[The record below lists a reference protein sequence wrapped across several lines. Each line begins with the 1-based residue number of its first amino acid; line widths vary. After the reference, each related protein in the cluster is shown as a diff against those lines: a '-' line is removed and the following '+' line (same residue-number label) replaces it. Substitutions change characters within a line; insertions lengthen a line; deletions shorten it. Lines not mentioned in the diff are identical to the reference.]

1 MSAVNGT
8 NFFDSFVQGSYGT
21 QKGNTQPSTAD
32 FHVEQNS
39 TPSQGNPVVF
49 MGISFMGG
57 GRSVSASVSK
67 ADGFSASNPVFLV
80 VGTDVDGTPFEKI
93 INVNN
98 IDPRNASLAEMYALN
113 GYRAVNGIPRI
124 PMMLMNPDSPDSLD
138 APMVANAFEQ
148 GNFLSPLLELAATQ
162 RTTGNWD
169 SHFILNEVTSWLTQ
183 FPRA

>member
-1 MSAVNGT
+1 MSVVNAS
-8 NFFDSFVQGSYGT
+8 NFLDSFVQGSHGT
-21 QKGNTQPSTAD
+21 QKANTQPSTAD
-32 FHVEQNS
+32 FNVEQNP

-49 MGISFMGG
+49 MGISNMGG
-57 GRSVSASVSK
+57 GRSVSASVFK

-93 INVNN
+93 INVND

-124 PMMLMNPDSPDSLD
+124 PMMLNLDSSDGT
-138 APMVANAFEQ
+138 PMVANAFEQ
-148 GNFLSPLLELAATQ
+148 GDFLSPLLELATMQ

-169 SHFILNEVTSWLTQ
+169 SHFILNEVTSWLSQ
-183 FPRA
+183 FPRT